1 MDRSLAAACFSL
13 IFIATAIA
21 NSISLAMPQ
30 NKKAGA
36 TTDNGKP
43 KDQVELV
50 RQLWEAEA
58 GTSAH
63 ASFDEN
69 GNIISGW
76 VQTSEGFYRQLVDFY
91 DCEETQAELELVG
104 EQMLKYKGIIRNWNN
119 SIDHLFQQ
127 TSRNRSAEA
136 YRAAHEEYHSAKSRH
151 IEELDDLLTP
161 LQRKALSQIQFRFL
175 LRNHGFGLFQKPELK
190 DFLGVKHAIG
200 FQSVDEKGLVSV
212 DERGYKSLQVEI
224 AKARVEACNILLRQ
238 FSDEER
244 KAIFRRWKYLIN
256 DDVGHCELFRIHLV
270 VEDEFKSLDKF
281 ESPIQ
286 KTHNFPTFVMNPAG
300 LFETSDDERATSL
313 ESSTYFWLSEMWR
326 KKDSLVEQLRLTD
339 RQVAMIEEFR
349 DAWRKL
355 HTETTPQ
362 IETGEQAASPGGN
375 AANQEERHIVS
386 KELYNRLK
394 TTLTHDQWSTLEG
407 IAERN
412 LERKMGPI
420 WDLLYGSLG
429 QELKLDDAEKKKLKE
444 AAKETRSFFEKK
456 SIEIEQSMLDERT
469 EKLPAPAQ
477 KKLREL
483 LGPPLQNTPANLSN
497 YVR

>member
-1 MDRSLAAACFSL
+1 MDRTRVCFSL
-13 IFIATAIA
+13 IFITAAIV
-21 NSISLAMPQ
+21 NSFCLAVPQ
-30 NKKAGA
+30 NKKAVA
-36 TTDNGKP
+36 TVDKGKP

-63 ASFDEN
+63 AWFDEN
-69 GNIISGW
+69 GNLKHGW

-104 EQMLKYKGIIRNWNN
+104 EQMLKYKGILRNWNN
-119 SIDHLFQQ
+119 SINHLFQQ
-127 TSRNRSAEA
+127 ASSNRSADA
-136 YRAAHEEYHSAKSRH
+136 YRAAHEEYYSAKARY
-151 IEELDDLLTP
+151 IDELDDLLTP

-175 LRNHGFGLFQKPELK
+175 LRNHGFMLFQKPELK
-190 DFLGVKHAIG
+190 DFLGVKHGIG
-200 FQSVDEKGLVSV
+200 FQSVDEKVSI
-212 DERGYKSLQVEI
+212 DERGYKSLQKEI
-224 AKARVEACNILLRQ
+224 ANARVEASNILLRQ

-244 KAIFRRWKYLIN
+244 KAIFRRWTYLIT
-256 DDVGHCELFRIHLV
+256 DEVGYSESFRIHLAF
-270 VEDEFKSLDKF
+270 EDEFKSLDKLK
-281 ESPIQ
+281 SPIQ

-300 LFETSDDERATSL
+300 LFETSDDERASSL

-326 KKDSLVEQLRLTD
+326 KKDSLIDQLRLTD
-339 RQVAMIEEFR
+339 RQVAMIEEFL
-349 DAWRKL
+349 DAWGKL
-355 HTETTPQ
+355 YAEKTPQ
-362 IETGEQAASPGGN
+362 IATGEQTASPGGN

-394 TTLTHDQWSTLEG
+394 STFSPDQWSTLEG

-429 QELKLDDAEKKKLKE
+429 QELKLDDADKKKLKE
-444 AAKETRSFFEKK
+444 AAKEARTLFEKK
-456 SIEIEQSMLDERT
+456 TIEIEQSMLDERT
-469 EKLPAPAQ
+469 EKLPEPAQ

-483 LGPPLQNTPANLSN
+483 LGPPLQNTPANLSS